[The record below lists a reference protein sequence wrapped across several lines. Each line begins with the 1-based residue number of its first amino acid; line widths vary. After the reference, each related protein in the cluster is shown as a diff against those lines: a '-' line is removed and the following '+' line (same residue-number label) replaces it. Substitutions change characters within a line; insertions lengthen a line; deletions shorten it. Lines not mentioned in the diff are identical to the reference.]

1 MKKLLLVAISL
12 LSVNAFATKARV
24 AALGASSFNVVDSS
38 GIFTNPL
45 RIHQFSNLV
54 TLETGETNPITTA
67 TSTNA
72 EGLFYY
78 TLTEKARIA
87 VAMGNNDAMVQTGR
101 TFMNAETSGT
111 LFVTPQNMLH
121 LFYGLDEGETQY
133 AGGIFLSN
141 FDDKTNVIKESSN
154 GLSLG
159 VKNGVNSAYV
169 TLGLSNTAEA
179 GGKKFDGGGYTR
191 ISLRTTQMDLMWGLD
206 LVSWKA
212 KQTAVAT
219 SVEEESYAN
228 TNFGLKVAKSHKND
242 TGSEVFYGANINQ
255 QTVDCKT
262 DASATCSSKFTRTTV
277 PLFIGMEVNAADW
290 LVVRGSVTQPLMDS
304 YKDDATAGGING
316 GTAVPGSTGAPLEYG
331 AGPNKTTV
339 AAGVGLKFNKLMIDG
354 TLFTAAK
361 PQTLDS
367 TNLMSQVGMTY
378 NF

>member
-12 LSVNAFATKARV
+12 VAVNAFATKARV
-24 AALGASSFNVVDSS
+24 AALGASSFNVVDSY

-45 RIHQFSNLV
+45 RVHQFSNLV

-67 TSTNA
+67 GSTNA

-87 VAMGNNDAMVQTGR
+87 VAMGNNDAMAQTGR
-101 TFMNAETSGT
+101 TFMNAEAGSTYA
-111 LFVTPQNMLH
+111 TPQNMLH
-121 LFYGLDEGETQY
+121 LFYGLNEGETQY

-159 VKNGVNSAYV
+159 MKNGVNSAYV

-179 GGKKFDGGGYTR
+179 GGKKLDAGGYTKL
-191 ISLRTTQMDLMWGLD
+191 SLRTTQMDMMLGLD
-206 LVSWKA
+206 VTTWKA
-212 KQTAVAT
+212 KQTDVSS
-219 SVEEESYAN
+219 SVEEESYAS
-228 TNFGLKVAKSHKND
+228 TGFSLKVAKSNKND

-262 DASATCSSKFTRTTV
+262 DASATCSSKFTRTTI

-304 YKDDATAGGING
+304 YKDDATVGGISG
-316 GTAVPGSTGAPLEYG
+316 GATVPGSTGAALEYG

-367 TNLMSQVGMTY
+367 SNLMSQVGMTY